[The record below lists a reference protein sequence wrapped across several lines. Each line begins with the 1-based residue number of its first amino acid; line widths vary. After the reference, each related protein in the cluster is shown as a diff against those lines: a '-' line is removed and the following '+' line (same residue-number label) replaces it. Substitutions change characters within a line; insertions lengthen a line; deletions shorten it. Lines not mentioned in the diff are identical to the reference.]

1 MTTVKNRS
9 LDRLI
14 ERHRLSLQ
22 PNPVGE
28 SEAPNKWLFENRI
41 SFSIVEFAARTGL
54 STKTVERMIKR
65 GEIRAVRTGRR
76 LLIPT
81 SAIEAWLNQ

>member
-1 MTTVKNRS
+1 MSSAKHCTV
-9 LDRLI
+9 DQLI
-14 ERHRLSLQ
+14 ERHRLAIRPEQTTPS
-22 PNPVGE
+22 E
-28 SEAPNKWLFENRI
+28 SANTWIFENRI